1 MDAKEAIRAIID
13 MLRSY
18 KQEPDDAGD
27 IEEQLTP
34 DIQDDITI
42 YSLDD
47 IQDAINIITQKL
59 TDTIVSE
66 ICDMDVL
73 PKEEIMNI
81 YYKER

>member
-47 IQDAINIITQKL
+47 IQDDINIITQKL